1 MSPLEVDRYA
11 LQAQHLTKYFGGVKV
26 LEDIS
31 FDVPVGERLAII
43 GPNGAGKTTLLSL
56 INGQISPTAGKILFF
71 GEDITR
77 LPTHRRAHVGQ
88 ARSFQLSNLFLNLSV
103 MENVELALHGL
114 KPSRYNLVRSMRRYG
129 QIRDAAAE
137 LLNEAGLWER
147 RSEPLGTLAY
157 GDQRRLEIDLCMASE
172 PRLLLLDE
180 PSNGLTQEQ
189 GQQVVDMIN
198 QHIGREV
205 TVLVVAHDMELVFR
219 VADRIMVLFEG
230 EIIACDSCD
239 IVRCDPRVQE
249 IYMGA

>member
-1 MSPLEVDRYA
+1 MSPLEDDGYA
-11 LQAQHLTKYFGGVKV
+11 LEAQHLTKYFGGVRV

-31 FDVPVGERLAII
+31 FEVPVGERLAII
-43 GPNGAGKTTLLSL
+43 GPNGAGKTTLLNL
-56 INGQISPTAGKILFF
+56 INGQIPPTGGKILFF
-71 GEDITR
+71 GEDITH
-77 LPTHRRAHVGQ
+77 LPTHRRAHIGQ
-88 ARSFQLSNLFLNLSV
+88 SRSFQLSNLFLNLSI
-103 MENVELALHGL
+103 MENVELVLHGL
-114 KPSRYNLVRSMRRYG
+114 KKSRYDLARSTRGYG
-129 QIRDAAAE
+129 QVRDKAAE
-137 LLNEAGLWER
+137 ILQQAGLWER

-157 GDQRRLEIDLCMASE
+157 GDQRRLEINLCMASE

-189 GQQVVDMIN
+189 GQQVVEMIN

-219 VADRIMVLFEG
+219 VAERIMVLFEG

>member
-1 MSPLEVDRYA
+1 
-11 LQAQHLTKYFGGVKV
+11 

-43 GPNGAGKTTLLSL
+43 GPNGAGKTTLLNL
-56 INGQISPTAGKILFF
+56 INGQISPTGGKILFF
-71 GEDITR
+71 GEDITGT
-77 LPTHRRAHVGQ
+77 PTHRRAHIGQ
-88 ARSFQLSNLFLNLSV
+88 ARTFQLSNLFLNLSV
-103 MENVELALHGL
+103 MENVELFLHGL
-114 KPSRYNLVRSMRRYG
+114 RKSRYDLVRSIRRYG
-129 QIRDAAAE
+129 QVRDRAAQ
-137 LLNEAGLWER
+137 LLDAAGLWER
-147 RSEPLGTLAY
+147 RSESLGTLAY
-157 GDQRRLEIDLCMASE
+157 GDQRRLEIDLCMACE

-180 PSNGLTQEQ
+180 PSNGLTREQ

-230 EIIACDSCD
+230 EIIACDTCD
-239 IVRCDPRVQE
+239 IVGCDPRVQE

>member
-31 FDVPVGERLAII
+31 FDVPAGERLAII
-43 GPNGAGKTTLLSL
+43 GPNGAGKTTLLNL
-56 INGQISPTAGKILFF
+56 INGQISPTGGKILFF
-71 GEDITR
+71 GEDITGI
-77 LPTHRRAHVGQ
+77 PTHRRAHIGQ
-88 ARSFQLSNLFLNLSV
+88 ARTFQLSNLFLNLSV
-103 MENVELALHGL
+103 MENVELFLHGL
-114 KPSRYNLVRSMRRYG
+114 RKSRYDLVRSIRRYG
-129 QIRDAAAE
+129 QVRDRAAQ
-137 LLNEAGLWER
+137 LLDAAGLWER
-147 RSEPLGTLAY
+147 RSESLGTLAY
-157 GDQRRLEIDLCMASE
+157 GDQRRLEIDLCMACE

-180 PSNGLTQEQ
+180 PSNGLTREQ

-230 EIIACDSCD
+230 EIIACDTCD
-239 IVRCDPRVQE
+239 IVGCDPRVQE